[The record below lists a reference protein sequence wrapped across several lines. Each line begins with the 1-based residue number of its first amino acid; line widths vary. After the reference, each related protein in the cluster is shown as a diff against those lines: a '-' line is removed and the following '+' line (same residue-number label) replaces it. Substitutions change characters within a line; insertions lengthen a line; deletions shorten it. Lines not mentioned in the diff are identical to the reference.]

1 MLCTFESFHYLHIFV
16 HERHELGSTITNCM
30 VSEVLA
36 WEDWNQAFLWRTW
49 VEIVDIDLQIW
60 HNRWND
66 KESGA
71 KKSKL
76 CWGKAKINLDVN
88 ITHTRTMRKVDITE
102 FERSGAI
109 PDVASMHSSNDLQS
123 KRIHPLLQSSLLSLW
138 WQSAA
143 QRWHWN
149 TKYIFFFS
157 FLIKYIFFFIFLPNI
172 SADWGLLSHYVGL
185 TGCFCI
191 ALTCLK
197 IFCLSTRAHI
207 V

>member
-1 MLCTFESFHYLHIFV
+1 
-16 HERHELGSTITNCM
+16 M

-60 HNRWND
+60 HGSKDDMGKNRLILAGEVLHRWNE

-76 CWGKAKINLDVN
+76 CWGNAKINLDGN

-123 KRIHPLLQSSLLSLW
+123 KRIHPLSQSSLLSLW

-143 QRWHWN
+143 QRWRWN

-157 FLIKYIFFFIFLPNI
+157 FLTKYIFFFIFRPNI
-172 SADWGLLSHYVGL
+172 SADWVLLSHYVGL